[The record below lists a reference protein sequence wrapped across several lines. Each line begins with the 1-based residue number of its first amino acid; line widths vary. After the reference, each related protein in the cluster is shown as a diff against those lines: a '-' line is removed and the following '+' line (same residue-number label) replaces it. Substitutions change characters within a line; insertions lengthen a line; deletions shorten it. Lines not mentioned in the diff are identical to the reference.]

1 MSESL
6 INKFKNDKMTLLA
19 TIDCKK
25 EYSKIIKKKLED
37 TKYST
42 YVNAKIDGAENFTQ
56 SKIMM
61 NVVGGGSII
70 DIYIYRLA

>member
-1 MSESL
+1 MQ
-6 INKFKNDKMTLLA
+6 
-19 TIDCKK
+19 
-25 EYSKIIKKKLED
+25 
-37 TKYST
+37 
-42 YVNAKIDGAENFTQ
+42 KIDGAENFTQ